1 MALAILLH
9 LRRVERR
16 EKMNLIEWVVE
27 PGQDEGGDTYSV
39 VNVETGEYAGT
50 YESSY
55 VAHVI
60 RDVMNGQPDALRDP
74 TPEEQENDH
83 GKR

>member
-1 MALAILLH
+1 MAS
-9 LRRVERR
+9 
-16 EKMNLIEWVVE
+16 LIEWVVE

-60 RDVMNGQPDALRDP
+60 RDTMNGIQPAKGYDDGQATTAD
-74 TPEEQENDH
+74 
-83 GKR
+83 